1 MNNDI
6 EIHVVDLYRTLLFEC
21 NSQILISC
29 LAIINV
35 ASELRGRNIGLR
47 RVEAAVVDAR
57 HLLCARY
64 SARCELEEAR
74 NIV

>member
-6 EIHVVDLYRTLLFEC
+6 EIHVVDLKYMLIEC

-29 LAIINV
+29 LAIINIT
-35 ASELRGRNIGLR
+35 SELRGRNIGLR
-47 RVEAAVVDAR
+47 RVEAAVVLAR
-57 HLLCARY
+57 LLLCAHY